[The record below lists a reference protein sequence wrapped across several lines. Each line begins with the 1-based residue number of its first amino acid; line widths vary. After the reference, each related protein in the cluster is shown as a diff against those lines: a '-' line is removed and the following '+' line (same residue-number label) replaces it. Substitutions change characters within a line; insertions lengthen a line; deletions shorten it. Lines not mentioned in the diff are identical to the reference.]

1 MSVSV
6 ETGVE
11 LGRSKGNA
19 RPSFLTLLFAPD
31 RGMARQALAGR
42 AIGFFLVAWLCSI
55 LLGAALAYRVDAT
68 DVTLMKLDKSGQLK
82 GMSDRQVADEIKNAE
97 RVAVVIDVAK
107 GVTKAPVQLGLSCL
121 AILALTWF
129 LRGKIKGSAVAP
141 VAGAALLPGAIAD
154 LLDAG
159 TAFRHAAIPPDGTE
173 LAPRTLAD
181 VLDLTSHPL
190 MGSLHKLGDAFDFL
204 LALVGGD
211 DRFRARRRGAAP
223 AAPGLGRYDG
233 RLGLLPAPDPRRG
246 WRRSGRRLRRGI
258 GRSLRKEMR

>member
-1 MSVSV
+1 LSPEVEVSVSV

-19 RPSFLTLLFAPD
+19 RPSFLALLFAPD

-55 LLGAALAYRVDAT
+55 LLGAALAYRIDAT
-68 DVTLMKLDKSGQLK
+68 DVTMMKIDKSGQLK

-107 GVTKAPVQLGLSCL
+107 GVTKTPVQLGLSCL

-159 TAFRHAAIPPDGTE
+159 TAFRHTAIPPDGTE

-181 VLDLTSHPL
+181 VLDLTAHPL
-190 MGSLHKLGDAFDFL
+190 MGSLHKLGESFDFFSL
-204 LALVGGD
+204 WSAVMIGFGLVVAGQLPRRRALVGTMVAWVCYRLLTHVAG
-211 DRFRARRRGAAP
+211 GGG
-223 AAPGLGRYDG
+223 PGGG
-233 RLGLLPAPDPRRG
+233 
-246 WRRSGRRLRRGI
+246 
-258 GRSLRKEMR
+258 